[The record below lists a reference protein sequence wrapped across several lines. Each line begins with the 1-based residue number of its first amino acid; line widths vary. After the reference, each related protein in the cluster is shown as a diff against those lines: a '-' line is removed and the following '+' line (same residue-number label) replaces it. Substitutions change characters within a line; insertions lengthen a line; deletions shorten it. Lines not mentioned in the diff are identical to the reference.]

1 MTYWAELFPV
11 MYRVFNKVEMG
22 YRLTRKLNEL
32 GIAAGH
38 FIIIMNT
45 GGGQQEVFINQ
56 NTKNNIMNKENEKKT
71 ALVRNTVFTIPL

>member
-1 MTYWAELFPV
+1 
-11 MYRVFNKVEMG
+11 MYRVFNKVGMG

-32 GIAAGH
+32 GITAGH

-56 NTKNNIMNKENEKKT
+56 NTKNNIMNKEDEKKT